1 MKKVLSLI
9 AVLVMLAALA
19 VPAMADTI
27 DPEDL
32 PSPIG
37 GTDISG
43 EVVDQP
49 EYYIDVIP
57 ADVDP
62 DEAEQIKDVTA
73 EALGDDVNPDDV
85 VAIEVV
91 EVVLKETDTGA
102 IVPPE
107 YYDGETPIKLAFVHN
122 DKTKKIITVLYLDP
136 DGTWKEVEHTVD
148 ENGRVIVE
156 LDEITELAFVIE
168 EVTPTPPTPAPTSKP
183 GGGGKTSPQTGY
195 NTTAWIIAGAVL
207 LAGGVICFVLARKKN
222 AA

>member
-49 EYYIDVIP
+49 EYYIDVLPVDIDTVDADEIKTVA
-57 ADVDP
+57 ADV
-62 DEAEQIKDVTA
+62 
-73 EALGDDVNPDDV
+73 LGDDDVDPDDV

-91 EVVLKETDTGA
+91 EVVLKETETGA

-107 YYDGETPIKLAFVHN
+107 YYDGDTPIKLAFVHN
-122 DKTKKIITVLYLDP
+122 DKTKKIITVLYLDT
-136 DGTWKEVEHTVD
+136 DGTWKEVVHTID
-148 ENGRVIVE
+148 ENGRIIVE
-156 LDEITELAFVIE
+156 LDELTELAFVIE
-168 EVTPTPPTPAPTSKP
+168 EVTPTPPTPAPTAKP
-183 GGGGKTSPQTGY
+183 GGKTSPQTGY